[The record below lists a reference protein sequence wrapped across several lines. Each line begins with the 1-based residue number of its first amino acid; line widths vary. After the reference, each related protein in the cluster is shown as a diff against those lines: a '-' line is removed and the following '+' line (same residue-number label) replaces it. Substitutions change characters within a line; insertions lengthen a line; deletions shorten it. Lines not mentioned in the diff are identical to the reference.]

1 MLLLYANIQPPA
13 VVQPETEDTK
23 GKNSFK
29 IGKLRHIAAAVK
41 AITVELWYFAII
53 LMGMEV

>member
-13 VVQPETEDTK
+13 VVKPETEDKK
-23 GKNSFK
+23 GKNSFR

-41 AITVELWYFAII
+41 AITVKR
-53 LMGMEV
+53 